1 MSAPKR
7 YFLFVFPLS
16 EMSHFHWFNI
26 AHDCLIYLYV
36 CSVKIDIWQYGRL
49 TRRSPPPFRY
59 FILFITDTACRKFL
73 KYLEWKPFEILKN

>member
-49 TRRSPPPFRY
+49 TRRPPPPISIFHIIYYRH
-59 FILFITDTACRKFL
+59 RMPKV
-73 KYLEWKPFEILKN
+73 LEIFGVEAL

>member
-26 AHDCLIYLYV
+26 ACDYLIYLYV
-36 CSVKIDIWQYGRL
+36 CSMRINIQQYDRHWTALRL
-49 TRRSPPPFRY
+49 L
-59 FILFITDTACRKFL
+59 ILTCHIV
-73 KYLEWKPFEILKN
+73 